1 MQKGT
6 DLILVTGGTGNQG
19 NAVARQL
26 LAKPQGAGD
35 DPQARGRRGSDLG
48 LSGCRGGAR

>member
-6 DLILVTGGTGNQG
+6 DLILVTGATGNQG

-26 LAKPQGAGD
+26 LANGHKVRAMSRRPEGAAA
-35 DPQARGRRGSDLG
+35 QALGSEV
-48 LSGCRGGAR
+48 